1 MGSRLWLEENLLE
14 AQILLDQDD
23 GDATGEMLPVDDQE
37 LVDGAALAVHLT
49 RARILQGKSIFL
61 DSTKT
66 LIQGTHENRR
76 ILYFAGSVRDR
87 GRNRQKWTQKV
98 SILTD
103 IVAKHLKRKHLL
115 QTGVRAQTGL
125 HFEAFYVSWICPTK
139 KYFLKQVRQDLCQK
153 VDSAVKNYV
162 QLQWLYPFSLAG
174 SQ

>member
-76 ILYFAGSVRDR
+76 ILYFA
-87 GRNRQKWTQKV
+87 
-98 SILTD
+98 
-103 IVAKHLKRKHLL
+103 
-115 QTGVRAQTGL
+115 
-125 HFEAFYVSWICPTK
+125 AFYVSWICPTK

-174 SQ
+174 